1 MFVTGIVAYMLT
13 VFLGSL
19 AACRIILEIGG
30 KHCINDQDNQSRNA
44 LHLATIG
51 GHGDVCNFLLENGGK
66 NTDCRAW
73 SVVKSILSFADKH

>member
-1 MFVTGIVAYMLT
+1 MTL
-13 VFLGSL
+13 FLGSL

-66 NTDCRAW
+66 FEKSLVRKFG
-73 SVVKSILSFADKH
+73 SVIM